1 MQWRAFAIGIALGLL
16 AALAPSCD
24 PSRPRCELS
33 NCDGCCD
40 AQGQCHHGDTSDAC
54 GVGANACVACGA
66 GHSCQGNV
74 CVDGGTDAGG
84 GCGNCNTC
92 CSNGTC
98 VTAVSNSQCGS
109 GGSNCVACGGSQT
122 CQGGHC
128 AGQCQGCLDN
138 NSVCQPGTSNAAC
151 GINGGSCTACAGT
164 ETCNGQTGLCQ
175 QPQCTTASCQTG
187 CCTATTPPQCVSA
200 QPNDINCG
208 TGGGTCQ
215 TCIAGQSCQ
224 GGQCVTQ
231 GGDGGSASCKFFPL
245 DAGPCGSGCCD
256 LFNTCRAGISDFA
269 CGMASVC
276 NICATQKEPDGG
288 PKHCVNQQCQ

>member
-98 VTAVSNSQCGS
+98 VAAVSNSQCGS
-109 GGSNCVACGGSQT
+109 GGSNCVACGGTQT

-138 NSVCQPGTSNAAC
+138 NGVCQPGTSNTAC
-151 GINGGSCTACAGT
+151 GINGGSCTPCAGT
-164 ETCNGQTGLCQ
+164 ETCNPQTGLCQ
-175 QPQCTTASCQTG
+175 QPQCTTASCPTG

-215 TCIAGQSCQ
+215 TC
-224 GGQCVTQ
+224 
-231 GGDGGSASCKFFPL
+231 
-245 DAGPCGSGCCD
+245 
-256 LFNTCRAGISDFA
+256 
-269 CGMASVC
+269 
-276 NICATQKEPDGG
+276 
-288 PKHCVNQQCQ
+288 